1 MLTQTLSFLD
11 NPKLNWKT
19 IIVGFTVGQ
28 FLFENYL
35 LYRQYQVLKRK
46 TPPPSLKAE
55 IPQDTFDKSQ
65 AYSRAK
71 ARFGFFSSA
80 LLLVQNLAIIK
91 YDLLPYFWNVAGSLM
106 GKSASVLPKFM
117 AGTITQ
123 SLFFLNVISIVQDIV
138 GLPTSYYFNFVLEE
152 KFGFNKLTQKLWIV
166 DMIKSAALRFA
177 FVTPILAGF
186 LKILDHFGESFIVY
200 MCVFVLALQLI
211 GMTIFPILIQPLF
224 NKFTPLEDGK
234 LKTSIENLAAQQNF
248 PLNKLYVID
257 GSKRSS
263 HSNAYFTGLP
273 WSKQIVLYDTLIEKS
288 SVEETV
294 AVVAH
299 EIGHWKLSHLVQML
313 AYIQGHMLLVFSLF
327 SAFIHNN
334 SLYRS
339 FGFSTQPAMIGFMLF
354 NDIFNPVE
362 CVMQFAQN
370 LLSRKNEYEADAF
383 AKEQGYSEDLCVAL
397 IKMLSENL
405 STMDADWVYSSY
417 HHSHPILSER
427 LGALGYVSK
436 KKIA

>member
-1 MLTQTLSFLD
+1 ML
-11 NPKLNWKT
+11 KKA
-19 IIVGFTVGQ
+19 
-28 FLFENYL
+28 
-35 LYRQYQVLKRK
+35 

-55 IPQDTFDKSQ
+55 ISQETFDKSQ
-65 AYSRAK
+65 EYSRAK
-71 ARFGFFSSA
+71 SKFGFITST
-80 LLLVQNLAIIK
+80 LLLAQNLAVIK

-106 GKSASVLPKFM
+106 QKSASILPKFM
-117 AGTITQ
+117 SGTITQ
-123 SLFFLNVISIVQDIV
+123 SLFFLNVISIVGDIV
-138 GLPTSYYFNFVLEE
+138 GLPTSYYYNFVLEE
-152 KFGFNKLTQKLWIV
+152 KFGFNKLTKKLFII
-166 DMIKSAALRFA
+166 DTLKSAALRIV

-224 NKFTPLEDGK
+224 NKFTPLEDGE
-234 LKTSIENLAAQQNF
+234 LKTAIENLAAQQKF

-273 WSKQIVLYDTLIEKS
+273 WSKQIVLYDTLIEQS

-313 AYIQGHMLLVFSLF
+313 TYIQAHMFFVFSMF
-327 SAFIHNN
+327 SAFINN
-334 SLYRS
+334 HSLYSS
-339 FGFSTQPAMIGFMLF
+339 FGFTTTQPAMIGFMLF
-354 NDIFNPVE
+354 NDIFEPVE
-362 CVMQFAQN
+362 SVMKFAQN

-383 AKEQGYSEDLCVAL
+383 AKEQGYSDNLSVAL

-405 STMDADWVYSSY
+405 STMDADWLYSSY

-427 LGALGYVSK
+427 LNALGYVSK